1 MTYFDLLKNVTRRTR
16 FLLVFLMS
24 LIGLSAAAG
33 TYYADLNVAVNPADL
48 DEGDMVVM
56 CHVNSKAF
64 VGYDGSKELTTT
76 HVKTSDQ
83 TEAKAFVYTV
93 TKDGYKVALKNGNGY
108 GPQIANR
115 LWGVNFT
122 YSWSTSPSSFTVES
136 TGGTTRLYVTA
147 GWATGYLSR
156 TDKGTSYSGSKEPS
170 CDWRFYKVYEF
181 DKPTL
186 VLPVTGSKIDFADP
200 GLDASITSALTV
212 KGVLLN
218 KNLTVSVTGEGFS
231 IDRTSISAA
240 DANSDNGAIVNVT
253 FKGSEYKLLLSGK
266 T

>member
-1 MTYFDLLKNVTRRTR
+1 MAYFDLLKNVTRRTR

-24 LIGLSAAAG
+24 LIGLSASAG

-136 TGGTTRLYVTA
+136 TGGTTRLYVTGGGLLA
-147 GWATGYLSR
+147 ICRVLTRVPVIRDRRNPAATGDSTKCMNLISPHWCF
-156 TDKGTSYSGSKEPS
+156 PS
-170 CDWRFYKVYEF
+170 LVQKSTL
-181 DKPTL
+181 PTQ
-186 VLPVTGSKIDFADP
+186 VLT
-200 GLDASITSALTV
+200 
-212 KGVLLN
+212 
-218 KNLTVSVTGEGFS
+218 
-231 IDRTSISAA
+231 
-240 DANSDNGAIVNVT
+240 
-253 FKGSEYKLLLSGK
+253 LLSPAR
-266 T
+266 